1 MKLLLKFTFLFLA
14 ATLIMSCKTIKEIKT
29 ADLNNKW
36 ILKSINGSNVSESF
50 PGKTPTI
57 EFDIAKSRV
66 TGNSGCNNYNGSYT
80 LTGNKFSAPNLAST
94 RMACVN
100 GGEEHTYLQL
110 LSKSSE
116 ISINKNG
123 ELVFTQDGK
132 TVLVFEVQSL
142 TAETLKGEWVLQSI
156 QGATA
161 NVHYK
166 KNIPTIN
173 FNSEDMRVSGSTS
186 CNNYNSTFSLTNKKL
201 TIERMITT
209 RRACIDGM
217 EGEAKFTELLSGE
230 SDIDLDNGL
239 LILKRNGLHTLTFI
253 RK

>member
-1 MKLLLKFTFLFLA
+1 MKLLKFTFLFLA
-14 ATLIMSCKTIKEIKT
+14 TTLIMSCKTVKEIKT
-29 ADLNNKW
+29 SELTHKW
-36 ILKSINGSNVSESF
+36 ILRSINGSNAAESF

-57 EFDIAKSRV
+57 EFDLAKNRIS
-66 TGNSGCNNYNGSYT
+66 GNSGCNNYNGSYT
-80 LTGNKFSAPNLAST
+80 LVGNKFSAPNLAST

-110 LSKSSE
+110 LSKPSE

-123 ELVFTQDGK
+123 QLEFTQDGK
-132 TVLVFEVQSL
+132 IVLIFEAQSL

-166 KNIPTIN
+166 KNVPTIN
-173 FNSEDMRVSGSTS
+173 FNPEDMRVNGSTS
-186 CNNYNSTFSLTNKKL
+186 CNSYNSTFSLANKKL
-201 TIERMITT
+201 TIDRLATT

-239 LILKRNGLHTLTFI
+239 LILKRNGLHTLSFI
-253 RK
+253 KK